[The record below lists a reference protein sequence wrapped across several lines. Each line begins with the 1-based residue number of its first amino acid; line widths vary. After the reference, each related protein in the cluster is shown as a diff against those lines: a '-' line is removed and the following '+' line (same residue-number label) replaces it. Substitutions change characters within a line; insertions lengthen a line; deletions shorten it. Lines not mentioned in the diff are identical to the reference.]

1 LFLGWNEAFKQIY
14 LVFNTKPSISL
25 FSSPTNLI
33 TNFDREY
40 VYPFGKNIRSFKDFQ
55 KFSDLSYAYKYIR
68 LLYDEP
74 VEVYDDLW
82 LISSSS
88 NLPPW
93 NAFHGPINFASMPS
107 DLRRPFLIKVAQK
120 LNKPGWIIYD
130 DDLDMDSFL
139 EDYDSVYERS
149 LEIDFETYKA
159 IRFVPK
165 K

>member
-1 LFLGWNEAFKQIY
+1 
-14 LVFNTKPSISL
+14 
-25 FSSPTNLI
+25 
-33 TNFDREY
+33 
-40 VYPFGKNIRSFKDFQ
+40 
-55 KFSDLSYAYKYIR
+55 
-68 LLYDEP
+68 
-74 VEVYDDLW
+74 
-82 LISSSS
+82 
-88 NLPPW
+88 
-93 NAFHGPINFASMPS
+93 MPS